1 MGCKDL
7 INSKVYPPYIRFNRN
22 ILGCKGVRCDCKA
35 GYAYRFN
42 RNILGCKEGKRRETA
57 CGVVGFN
64 RNILGCKGKK
74 KAHKTVGSKKI

>member
-1 MGCKDL
+1 M
-7 INSKVYPPYIRFNRN
+7 
-22 ILGCKGVRCDCKA
+22 GCKGVRCDCKA

-42 RNILGCKEGKRRETA
+42 RNILGCKAKFNFICKLFNIDLIETYWDVKDDYIIDHDFEGHR
-57 CGVVGFN
+57 FN